1 MSSPSRE
8 QALPR
13 LVVDTPGRLRGEVF
27 ELTDR
32 PLLVGRDA
40 TCQIRVGEP
49 GVSRRHAVV
58 QRSAGHTTV
67 EDLASTNGTR
77 LNGHPVHGQ
86 EELHAG
92 DVLDFGPFEV
102 HYEDPWEAAT
112 AILPG
117 PGTGDPAQSP
127 AERPADVTRT
137 AALPLQ
143 PEPSERHEYQER
155 QEYRQPQEQPR
166 GLRGPLVPPSAPQQQ
181 QYPPQQYPPPPQ
193 YPSARPP
200 PPGHR
205 PPPPG
210 PPDRPAAPPYGA
222 ERRFEVGQQQAGN
235 LSNVAGDQYN
245 YVTQARRES
254 FFREI
259 AATRTRARHLV
270 VAGFLLF
277 VVGGAVYGWAIIRF
291 IAETNDA
298 ANTDSPDL
306 TVPNVLG
313 PEIGGM
319 PVGAIGFGV
328 AAIGSVL
335 ILVGIVLHIV
345 VTSRRRRFE
354 SAEAQRLQA
363 PPPR

>member
-13 LVVDTPGRLRGEVF
+13 LVVDSPDRLRGRVF
-27 ELTDR
+27 VLADQ
-32 PLLVGRDA
+32 PMLVGRDS
-40 TCQIRVGEP
+40 TCQIRVGDP

-58 QRSAGHTTV
+58 WRSAGHTTV

-77 LNGHPVHGQ
+77 LNGHPVQGQ
-86 EELHAG
+86 QEVHAG

-102 HYEDPWEAAT
+102 HYEDPGEAAT
-112 AILPG
+112 VPG
-117 PGTGDPAQSP
+117 LG
-127 AERPADVTRT
+127 AEGPTAATRT
-137 AALPLQ
+137 AALPLPQ
-143 PEPSERHEYQER
+143 EPPQPQGPQRPGQAQGPFVPPASPGSPVSPAPPEP
-155 QEYRQPQEQPR
+155 PR
-166 GLRGPLVPPSAPQQQ
+166 R
-181 QYPPQQYPPPPQ
+181 YPPPHRP
-193 YPSARPP
+193 AADRPP
-200 PPGHR
+200 PDRR

-210 PPDRPAAPPYGA
+210 PPGRPLAPPLGA
-222 ERRFEVGQQQAGN
+222 EPRFDVGQQQAGN
-235 LSNVAGDQYN
+235 LNNVAGNQYN
-245 YVTQARRES
+245 YVQARRES

-270 VAGFLLF
+270 VTGFLLF
-277 VVGGAVYGWAIIRF
+277 VVGGAVYGWAIIDF
-291 IAETNDA
+291 IARTNDA
-298 ANTDSPDL
+298 VGSDRPDV

-335 ILVGIVLHIV
+335 IVVGIVLHIV
-345 VTSRRRRFE
+345 ATSRRRRFE
-354 SAEAQRLQA
+354 SEEALRLQA